1 MNTGRIPDWTA
12 QGFLPPNDPGDPTSF
27 ERSPYVVTIADFIRR
42 FGTTLKRRAIL
53 MGLLAFREALHA
65 AGLNHGFQWVDGSF
79 LEDVE
84 TNYRRDPE
92 DVDVVTFFKLPEK
105 QSQESFALAHP
116 ALFNHDETKSQH
128 NVDAYFVCLDDNLPE
143 ELVKQSAYWYSVWS
157 HRRDSQWKG
166 YVQIDLSPED
176 DLIARTEL
184 ERIPFEGTM
193 Q

>member
-1 MNTGRIPDWTA
+1 
-12 QGFLPPNDPGDPTSF
+12 
-27 ERSPYVVTIADFIRR
+27 
-42 FGTTLKRRAIL
+42 

-92 DVDVVTFFKLPEK
+92 DIDVVTFFKLPEM

-128 NVDAYFVCLDDNLPE
+128 NVDAYFVCLDDNPPE
-143 ELVKQSAYWYSVWS
+143 ELVKQSAYWYSIWS

>member
-1 MNTGRIPDWTA
+1 
-12 QGFLPPNDPGDPTSF
+12 
-27 ERSPYVVTIADFIRR
+27 
-42 FGTTLKRRAIL
+42 
-53 MGLLAFREALHA
+53 MGLLAFRETLHA